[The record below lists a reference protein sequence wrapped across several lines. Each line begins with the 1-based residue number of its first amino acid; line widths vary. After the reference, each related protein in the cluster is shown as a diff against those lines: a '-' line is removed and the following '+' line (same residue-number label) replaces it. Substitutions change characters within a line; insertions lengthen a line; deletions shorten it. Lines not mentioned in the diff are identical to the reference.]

1 MYGSGNS
8 SNGGPQFTGGPPR
21 SNQQILK
28 FYDSVAGEC
37 QYYNYDDILG
47 FQKGSGNF
55 TIFFKGARDVNAK
68 DSVLITVT
76 GSTITITESIE
87 LILNAP
93 LYLTVHKSDTAII
106 EIVSDVAGNSIR
118 GEFSTARIT
127 YGTCC
132 SGGGGDT
139 YTLEASAKAGSN
151 VPLLLDA
158 ASGSDS
164 TVNLTEGTN
173 ITLTRNSA
181 TQVTIDASVPNV
193 YHQIN
198 NHNLFITS
206 WDMRD
211 PYLFPTLENRGA
223 GFYTGTPVGSIVNP
237 AAYPSD
243 DAFKFQN
250 NLERATTAW
259 DRVSWYTLS
268 MANMTAAAIAA
279 LGTGGQLKTVL
290 YRYSPSAG
298 DSTFNYTR
306 QILGDVDF
314 NTTAN
319 RVQTNAQTNNI
330 TLLVGDL
337 FFIGYEYTVTAGSA
351 SGTITNLRLQTT
363 GRFWKS

>member
-1 MYGSGNS
+1 MPIN
-8 SNGGPQFTGGPPR
+8 NPGPQVGSTPARVDFML
-21 SNQQILK
+21 S
-28 FYDSVAGEC
+28 FYDSTAGET
-37 QYYNYDDILG
+37 QLYRSSSIIG
-47 FQKGSGNF
+47 FGKGTNQL
-55 TIFFKGARDVNAK
+55 IIYMKGARDVNAK
-68 DSVLITVT
+68 D
-76 GSTITITESIE
+76 TITITLNPTTTTPEKAQGI
-87 LILNAP
+87 LIDGLSTLSSHPANSVIKKVVSP
-93 LYLTVHKSDTAII
+93 VQGDNDFVH
-106 EIVSDVAGNSIR
+106 
-118 GEFSTARIT
+118 EFASCTIA

-181 TQVTIDASVPNV
+181 TQVTIDASVPTL

-198 NHNLFITS
+198 NHNLFLSS

-211 PYLFPTLENRGA
+211 PYLFPILEDRGS
-223 GFYTGTPVGSIVNP
+223 GFYTGKNIGSAVSP
-237 AAYPSD
+237 GSYPSD
-243 DAFKFQN
+243 EAFKWQT
-250 NLERATTAW
+250 NLERATSAW
-259 DRVSWYTLS
+259 DRVSWYNLS

-279 LGTGGQLKTVL
+279 LGTGGQVKAVL

-298 DSTFNYTR
+298 DSTFNYTT

-314 NTTAN
+314 NATAN
-319 RVQTNAQTNNI
+319 RVQTNAQTTNI
-330 TLLVGDL
+330 TLSVGDL
-337 FFIGYEYTVTAGSA
+337 FFIGYQYTVTSGSA
-351 SGTITNLRLQTT
+351 AGNITNLRLQTT

>member
-8 SNGGPQFTGGPPR
+8 SNSGPQYTGLPPT
-21 SNQQILK
+21 SKQQILK

-37 QYYNYDDILG
+37 QYYNYDDYTR
-47 FQKGSGNF
+47 FSK
-55 TIFFKGARDVNAK
+55 K
-68 DSVLITVT
+68 DQVTLLYFLREQEMLMLRIQFLITVT

-164 TVNLTEGTN
+164 TVNLTEGTD

-181 TQVTIDASVPNV
+181 TQI
-193 YHQIN
+193 Y
-198 NHNLFITS
+198 
-206 WDMRD
+206 
-211 PYLFPTLENRGA
+211 
-223 GFYTGTPVGSIVNP
+223 
-237 AAYPSD
+237 
-243 DAFKFQN
+243 
-250 NLERATTAW
+250 
-259 DRVSWYTLS
+259 
-268 MANMTAAAIAA
+268 
-279 LGTGGQLKTVL
+279 
-290 YRYSPSAG
+290 YRC
-298 DSTFNYTR
+298 
-306 QILGDVDF
+306 I
-314 NTTAN
+314 
-319 RVQTNAQTNNI
+319 
-330 TLLVGDL
+330 
-337 FFIGYEYTVTAGSA
+337 
-351 SGTITNLRLQTT
+351 
-363 GRFWKS
+363 